1 MPSKSIKSLITGF
14 LLICLSNPSM
24 AAEEAQKTDD
34 MIPGYV
40 SLGDPMV
47 LNLSNNNRKLTFLQ
61 IKADILV
68 KNDDAKEVVKS
79 HIPAIRH
86 QLIVLLS
93 EQSALAMKTPAK
105 REQIRQQATTEI
117 RDMLEKMANNKDID
131 EVLFSS
137 FLVQ

>member
-1 MPSKSIKSLITGF
+1 MPSKRFITTISYL
-14 LLICLSNPSM
+14 LLICFCNLSI
-24 AAEEAQKTDD
+24 AADEEDKPAEK
-34 MIPGYV
+34 IPGYV

-47 LNLSNNNRKLTFLQ
+47 LNLSTNSRKLTFLQ
-61 IKADILV
+61 IKADVLV
-68 KNDDAKEVVKS
+68 KDDNAKEVVES

-93 EQSALAMKTPAK
+93 EQSAAAMKTPVK
-105 REQIRQQATTEI
+105 REEIRQQATNEI
-117 RDMLEKMANNKDID
+117 RGMLNEMANNNDVE